1 MKLLKKRPIA
11 ILIMVAAM
19 VLSAFIGGVRSLA
32 AERSRIEESFYAA
45 VSDAGDSI
53 QGELEWIANT
63 ASQFKLIAG
72 RYLDEDDPY
81 LAQLD
86 DQRRQLSDAETAGE
100 KREAVNA
107 LYSTVTA
114 LYDALDPAVYKMNS
128 IDKSYRTSL
137 YDDISSA
144 MQRIEANAYNAE
156 ASEFNALLDDF
167 IPSIIASL
175 AGIQPLEL
183 F

>member
-1 MKLLKKRPIA
+1 MGMFTVIKARNAANKYAKGDVQGALDLFKEAMDEGLTDLRYILNYSVLLIRQ
-11 ILIMVAAM
+11 
-19 VLSAFIGGVRSLA
+19 
-32 AERSRIEESFYAA
+32 ERYQEARDLLVKVQKY
-45 VSDAGDSI
+45 
-53 QGELEWIANT
+53 
-63 ASQFKLIAG
+63 
-72 RYLDEDDPY
+72 PMM
-81 LAQLD
+81 D

-167 IPSIIASL
+167 IPRIIASL